1 MSCGDRNV
9 DRSVVEFIIQQI
21 LLHHPNGATTEEEG
35 LLLGRN
41 YQEYDRLYGRW
52 RLDRTRQQKQL
63 NAQ

>member
-1 MSCGDRNV
+1 M
-9 DRSVVEFIIQQI
+9 SVVEFIIQQI